1 MPKSPEQYQPSEEEI
16 KKAEDMMT
24 PEQKEL
30 SKEREEAIEYGRKE
44 AKEELDLEKSKEKIS
59 EKKKPEA
66 IKPKEKISRKFT
78 AQIDVMHRTSFIDGI
93 KNSAFLKNV
102 EIGIDE
108 TKKPMVSS
116 LRIKLRGN
124 RDDIIAVMKD
134 IEHMKG
140 QIKKNNENLIKTLKG
155 FGSGN

>member
-78 AQIDVMHRTSFIDGI
+78 EQIDVMHRTSFIDGI
-93 KNSAFLKNV
+93 RNSAFLNKVNLY
-102 EIGIDE
+102 IDE

-116 LRIKLRGN
+116 LRIELGGN

>member
-66 IKPKEKISRKFT
+66 IKPKEKISRKF
-78 AQIDVMHRTSFIDGI
+78 I
-93 KNSAFLKNV
+93 KQQENV
-102 EIGIDE
+102 VI
-108 TKKPMVSS
+108 
-116 LRIKLRGN
+116 
-124 RDDIIAVMKD
+124 
-134 IEHMKG
+134 
-140 QIKKNNENLIKTLKG
+140 
-155 FGSGN
+155 

>member
-78 AQIDVMHRTSFIDGI
+78 EQIDVMHRTSFIDGI
-93 KNSAFLKNV
+93 RNSAFLNKVNLY
-102 EIGIDE
+102 IDE

>member
-78 AQIDVMHRTSFIDGI
+78 EQIDVMHRTSFIDEI
-93 KNSAFLKNV
+93 RNSAFLNKVNLY
-102 EIGIDE
+102 IDE

-116 LRIKLRGN
+116 LRIELGGN

>member
-30 SKEREEAIEYGRKE
+30 SKEREETIEYGRKE

-78 AQIDVMHRTSFIDGI
+78 EQIDVMHRTSFIDGI
-93 KNSAFLKNV
+93 RNSAFLNKVNLY
-102 EIGIDE
+102 IDE

-116 LRIKLRGN
+116 LRIELGGN

>member
-1 MPKSPEQYQPSEEEI
+1 
-16 KKAEDMMT
+16 MT

-78 AQIDVMHRTSFIDGI
+78 EQIDVMHRTSFIDEI
-93 KNSAFLKNV
+93 RNSAFLNKVNLY
-102 EIGIDE
+102 IDE

-116 LRIKLRGN
+116 LRIELGGN

>member
-78 AQIDVMHRTSFIDGI
+78 EQIDVMHRTSFIDGI

>member
-66 IKPKEKISRKFT
+66 IKPKEKIRKRFT
-78 AQIDVMHRTSFIDGI
+78 EQIDVMHRTSFIDEI
-93 KNSAFLKNV
+93 RNSAFLNKVNLY
-102 EIGIDE
+102 IDE

-116 LRIKLRGN
+116 LRIELGGN

>member
-66 IKPKEKISRKFT
+66 IKPKEKIRKRFT
-78 AQIDVMHRTSFIDGI
+78 EQIDVMHRTSFIDEI
-93 KNSAFLKNV
+93 RNSAFLNKVNLY
-102 EIGIDE
+102 IDE

>member
-59 EKKKPEA
+59 EKKKPGA
-66 IKPKEKISRKFT
+66 
-78 AQIDVMHRTSFIDGI
+78 TSG
-93 KNSAFLKNV
+93 
-102 EIGIDE
+102 
-108 TKKPMVSS
+108 
-116 LRIKLRGN
+116 
-124 RDDIIAVMKD
+124 
-134 IEHMKG
+134 
-140 QIKKNNENLIKTLKG
+140 
-155 FGSGN
+155 